1 MSKEVKM
8 RKKMKNLGKII
19 LFLVLIH
26 SLALG
31 EVNSE
36 TDYSLKL
43 QSTKKEVYVGE
54 PFEVTLLF
62 KQRRDAE
69 PVDSEFT
76 SPKFSGFWIK
86 SESKPQK
93 MQEGDYDIT
102 KIVYKV
108 AAQRVGNLKVSA
120 AKIRIATRVHTKN
133 SEGLSVSKVQNTT
146 YFSNE
151 LNIEANA
158 LVNGV
163 DLVGDFSISA
173 RVEKSKVE
181 VKEALHLTLEVLG
194 EGNIEDIS
202 ILTPSLLGVN
212 VFEDEAVINANK
224 LTQKVTFV
232 AENDF
237 TIPPYVLS
245 YLDIKSQ
252 KIKTI
257 ATQEITVK
265 VKNAKAIQEL
275 ILKEAG
281 EETLDKTLSTQN
293 FFSDFWIA
301 TAYIVGLLSG
311 VLLMIYKPWNL
322 LAKEKRAS
330 VKKPKT
336 LLWKLLPYNSDK
348 KVDDIINA
356 LERNIYLNNGE
367 DIDKKVL
374 KEIIEKYKIS

>member
-224 LTQKVTFV
+224 LAQKVTFV

-257 ATQEITVK
+257 ATQEIMVK

>member
-1 MSKEVKM
+1 
-8 RKKMKNLGKII
+8 MKNLGKII

-93 MQEGDYDIT
+93 MKEGNYDIT

-151 LNIEANA
+151 LNIKAKA
-158 LVNGV
+158 LAEGV
-163 DLVGDFSISA
+163 DLVGDFSITTK
-173 RVEKSKVE
+173 VKSLQVNA
-181 VKEALHLTLEVLG
+181 KEPLHLSIEIVG

-202 ILTPSLLGVN
+202 ILAPSIPGVN
-212 VFEDEAVINANK
+212 VFEDEAILSGNK

-237 TIPPYVLS
+237 IIPPYTLKHF
-245 YLDIKSQ
+245 DIKSQ
-252 KIKTI
+252 EIKTL
-257 ATQEITVK
+257 ATKELKIK
-265 VKNAKAIQEL
+265 VKNATPIQEL
-275 ILKEAG
+275 VIKEAD
-281 EETLDKTLSTQN
+281 EETTDTISEAQN
-293 FFSDFWIA
+293 FFSGFWVLGV
-301 TAYIVGLLSG
+301 YILGLLSG
-311 VLLMIYKPWNL
+311 MMIMLYKPWSF
-322 LAKEKRAS
+322 LAKEKTAS
-330 VKKPKT
+330 IKKPKT
-336 LLWKLLPYNSDK
+336 LLWKLLPFHADK
-348 KVDDIINA
+348 KVDAIINA
-356 LERNIYLNNGE
+356 LEKNIYSNNAE

-374 KEIIEKYKIS
+374 KEIIKKYEIS

>member
-257 ATQEITVK
+257 VTQEITVK

>member
-93 MQEGDYDIT
+93 MKEGNYDIT

>member
-93 MQEGDYDIT
+93 MQEGNYDIT